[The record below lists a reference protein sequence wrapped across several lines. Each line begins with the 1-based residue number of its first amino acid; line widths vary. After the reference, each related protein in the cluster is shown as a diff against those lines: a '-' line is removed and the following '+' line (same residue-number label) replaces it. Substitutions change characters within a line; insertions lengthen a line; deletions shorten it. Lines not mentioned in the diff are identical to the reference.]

1 MTRERIP
8 EEPES
13 VARRPGRGPRS
24 TPDLIVEWQAR
35 STALTLA
42 AIAVAQHDRT
52 QFVFASDDNS
62 LSKLD
67 GVVGARI
74 RGETVECCSHRSVEC
89 QDNSRAVAYL
99 QGLRVPFLTLL
110 RTHADRMPD
119 NPRMN

>member
-1 MTRERIP
+1 
-8 EEPES
+8 
-13 VARRPGRGPRS
+13 VAWRPGQGPRS
-24 TPDLIVEWQAR
+24 TPDLVVEWQAR

-74 RGETVECCSHRSVEC
+74 RGETVEC